1 MEKTEWIKE
10 EYPIRQEQIMAAKD
24 PADILSSIQA
34 DLKKGL
40 KLRNKEIQQN
50 AYSKLQSSLR
60 IKCEYNGEKRS
71 IHMQQP
77 VTYEQLQKKI
87 EEMYSYPLNMFFT
100 QANGEMYVPITC
112 QAELVSAIQLVE
124 KNEKITSLRLFLTH
138 PNDRPVPN
146 AQSQSASVNT
156 YKSHNRDS
164 PSPPPGSLPAPLNH
178 DKQYKHSVS
187 TSSVNSEGEF
197 IPEPGGYTGDGLGS
211 LSNSASS
218 IDSSY
223 VSSHG
228 DTYPIRRRDSRRSVL
243 SDDYDNRGHFGTY
256 PRGFDTSTHSAD
268 VAGHQTFPRSSMVS
282 RRPELNSNMLRS
294 FMSRGSEG
302 TLSTSSSSSG
312 YPPDPEDSPDGR
324 MFKRNSS
331 ESSPSFNPAF
341 SKSPRAPENWKIGP
355 KLGSGAFGVVYLCF
369 DHETGR
375 ELAVKQVKLD
385 GVNAE
390 VSKEARALENELAL
404 LRNFQHERIVQYYG
418 GRVEPKEITIFMEY
432 MSGGSVYDVIQKYGA
447 LTEQVAGKY
456 TRQVLEGL
464 AFLHMNV
471 IVHRDIKG
479 ANVLRDNNGNVKLGD
494 FGTSKRLQTINT
506 MMTSSCQGCN
516 TLTGTPYWMAPEVI
530 NGESYGRKA
539 DIWSLGCTVVE
550 MLTKKPP
557 WAHLETMAA
566 IYKIATEEQPI
577 PSNISKQTLDFLKLT
592 FRRVPAERPTAAD
605 LISHPFANG

>member
-1 MEKTEWIKE
+1 
-10 EYPIRQEQIMAAKD
+10 MAAKD
-24 PADILSSIQA
+24 QDTQQLLNSIQES
-34 DLKKGL
+34 LKIGL
-40 KLRNKEIQQN
+40 KFGNKEIQQH
-50 AYSKLQSSLR
+50 AYSKLQPSLR

-71 IHMQQP
+71 IHMPRP
-77 VTYEQLQKKI
+77 VMFEQLQKKI
-87 EEMYSYPLNMFFT
+87 EEMYSCPLNMFFT
-100 QANGEMYVPITC
+100 QANGEVYVPITC
-112 QAELVSAIQLVE
+112 QAELQSAIHLVE

-138 PNDRPVPN
+138 PNDRPVPT

-156 YKSHNRDS
+156 YKSHNRET
-164 PSPPPGSLPAPLNH
+164 PSPPPGSLPPPLDHH
-178 DKQYKHSVS
+178 DRQYKHSVS
-187 TSSVNSEGEF
+187 TSSINSEGEF
-197 IPEPGGYTGDGLGS
+197 IPEPGGYTEGLGS
-211 LSNSASS
+211 LSNSQSS
-218 IDSSY
+218 VDSSY
-223 VSSHG
+223 LSSHG
-228 DTYPIRRRDSRRSVL
+228 DTYPLRSSRRDSRRSIL
-243 SDDYDNRGHFGTY
+243 SDGNKDDYDSRGHFGTY
-256 PRGFDTSTHSAD
+256 PRGFDSGSHSAD
-268 VAGHQTFPRSSMVS
+268 VEGHRTFPRSSIMN
-282 RRPELNSNMLRS
+282 RRPELNSTMLRS

-331 ESSPSFNPAF
+331 ENSPSFNAAF

-355 KLGSGAFGVVYLCF
+355 KLGSGAFGTVYLCF

-390 VSKEARALENELAL
+390 VSKEARALENEIAL

-418 GRVEPKEITIFMEY
+418 CRTEPKEITIFMEY
-432 MSGGSVYDVIQKYGA
+432 MSGGSVYDVIHKYGA
-447 LTEQVAGKY
+447 LTGQVAGRY

-464 AFLHMNV
+464 AYLHMNV

-479 ANVLRDNNGNVKLGD
+479 ANILRDNNGNVKLGD
-494 FGTSKRLQTINT
+494 FGTSKRLQTIST
-506 MMTSSCQGCN
+506 MVASSSGCK
-516 TLTGTPYWMAPEVI
+516 TIVGTPYWMAPEVI

-539 DIWSLGCTVVE
+539 DVWSLGCTVVE
-550 MLTKKPP
+550 MLTQKPP

-605 LISHPFANG
+605 LINHPFANG